1 MFKRSFIYLFT
12 CTTVPLTSV
21 YNTLSGKKSR
31 GKVIKLLASDK
42 IFPRLSFSRPVFFCD
57 LFLRDKISS
66 QFFLKL
72 LLVLLFP
79 IYLQNLLLPC
89 FFWCT
94 LFIVVGQSSFN
105 KIFEMRVK
113 VKLKLKVKL
122 VKEKWRIW
130 KISRVKGTNVS
141 ELTNFFFDENF
152 PRLFFPDKV

>member
-105 KIFEMRVK
+105 KIFKMQVK
-113 VKLKLKVKL
+113 VKLVG
-122 VKEKWRIW
+122 EKWRIW
-130 KISRVKGTNVS
+130 KISRVKVTNVS
-141 ELTNFFFDENF
+141 ELTNFFLDENF
-152 PRLFFPDKV
+152 PRLFFPNKV